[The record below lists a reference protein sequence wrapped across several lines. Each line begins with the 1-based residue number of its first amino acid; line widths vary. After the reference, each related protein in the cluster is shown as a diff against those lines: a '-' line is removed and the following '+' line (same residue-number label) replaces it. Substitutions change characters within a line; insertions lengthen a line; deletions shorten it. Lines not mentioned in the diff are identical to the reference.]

1 MKENKTIH
9 VLTSEE
15 QRNLIRGS
23 YCHQYGILFR
33 LAMFTG
39 LKTNELLG
47 LQWADVDFYGRRL
60 CVRHVLAV
68 GSDGLGIRFSRFPR
82 YIPLTLHM
90 CRELSQWRE
99 ELAVPAK
106 SIISNHNQCNSVA
119 STITGYQIDPSMLDY
134 YFQQIAQFCGI
145 HNLTYSDLRNMF
157 AVKFLE
163 QGGALETLGE
173 LLGEP
178 STVNVYATFALN
190 ADSSEP
196 KTPGQCSDHLEVTYP
211 VVARKLPNG
220 FTQLY
225 VPNFPEETIAGPI
238 LSDGLIILR
247 EKLEDRLQGCDHPP
261 APVPVSDIS
270 CEPGASILQ
279 ITLKL

>member
-1 MKENKTIH
+1 
-9 VLTSEE
+9 
-15 QRNLIRGS
+15 
-23 YCHQYGILFR
+23 
-33 LAMFTG
+33 
-39 LKTNELLG
+39 
-47 LQWADVDFYGRRL
+47 
-60 CVRHVLAV
+60 
-68 GSDGLGIRFSRFPR
+68 
-82 YIPLTLHM
+82 
-90 CRELSQWRE
+90 
-99 ELAVPAK
+99 
-106 SIISNHNQCNSVA
+106 
-119 STITGYQIDPSMLDY
+119 
-134 YFQQIAQFCGI
+134 
-145 HNLTYSDLRNMF
+145 MF

-225 VPNFPEETIAGPI
+225 VPNFPDETISGPI
-238 LSDGLIILR
+238 LTDGLIILR